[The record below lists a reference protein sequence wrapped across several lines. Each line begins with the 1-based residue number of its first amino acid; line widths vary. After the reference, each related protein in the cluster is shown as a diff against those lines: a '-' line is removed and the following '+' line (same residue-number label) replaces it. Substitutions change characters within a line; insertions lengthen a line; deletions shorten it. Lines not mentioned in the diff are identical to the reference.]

1 MPKTNDGR
9 ADLLSAPLCC
19 RYLLAVF
26 EDTHIT
32 VGQGEDGCNQ
42 VLRWGLGT
50 LSDGQ
55 LELLGVWQ
63 SASTDETLS
72 ARISEDLQLRGVE
85 EVRFVAGLE
94 SSGFERA
101 QHALRLGAEALP
113 SSSHLSLQVGTKL
126 RAQDREAVSDFL
138 ASLYSASTAKRAG
151 TALAKFAASPVGVRC
166 PELVE
171 GWRLAIQQLSPFY
184 ASAPRI
190 RRVVRNADAAATQL
204 TRVLRRAVN
213 RHGCFY
219 SLEAATSFAAETL
232 IRAGVHLCARAVGCA
247 TSPRYRA
254 AGVSARSG
262 VSAAG
267 L

>member
-1 MPKTNDGR
+1 MPKTNAGL
-9 ADLLSAPLCC
+9 AGLLTAPLCC

-26 EDTHIT
+26 DDTHIA
-32 VGQGEDGCNQ
+32 VGQGEDACNQ

-50 LSDGQ
+50 LLDGQ

-85 EVRFVAGLE
+85 EIRFVAGLQ
-94 SSGFERA
+94 SPGFERA
-101 QHALRLGAEALP
+101 QDALCLGAEALP
-113 SSSHLSLQVGTKL
+113 SSSHLSLQIGTKL
-126 RAQDREAVSDFL
+126 RAQDREAGSDFS
-138 ASLYSASTAKRAG
+138 ASLFSASTAERAG
-151 TALAKFAASPVGVRC
+151 AALAKFAASPVGVKC

-190 RRVVRNADAAATQL
+190 RRVVRNADAAAMQL
-204 TRVLRRAVN
+204 SRAMRRAVN

-219 SLEAATSFAAETL
+219 SLEAATSLVAETL
-232 IRAGVHLCARAVGCA
+232 IRAEARLSARAASPA
-247 TSPRYRA
+247 TGPRYRG